1 MISYDSREMFLSK
14 LSHLSRKRR
23 LDKLKFKPKE
33 KVNIYIHTYKEKVK
47 IKDLENREW
56 GAKN

>member
-23 LDKLKFKPKE
+23 PDKLIFKPKE
-33 KVNIYIHTYKEKVK
+33 KVNIIYIKKSTDQRLGEQGK
-47 IKDLENREW
+47 
-56 GAKN
+56 GS